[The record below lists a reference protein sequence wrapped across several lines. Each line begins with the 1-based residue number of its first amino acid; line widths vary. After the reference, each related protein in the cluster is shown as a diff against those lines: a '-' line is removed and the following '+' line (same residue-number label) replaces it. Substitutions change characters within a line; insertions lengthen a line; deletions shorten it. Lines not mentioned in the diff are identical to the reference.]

1 MKKQTYFNAKTIATV
16 AMFSALA
23 FGVSFIEIPIY
34 EFYNLDFSFAI
45 MLLAAFALGPISGEI
60 VVMISIGLRLPSSS
74 TFFVGEF
81 ANFIMAQIFVILPS
95 IAYRCRRKFSTVI
108 VSLSIASVFAC
119 GLSLVINRYWLFP
132 LFEKAGLLP
141 VNSATFFSGIWWVIL
156 LFNLLKCITN
166 TAITLLLYKRLS
178 VLLHKF
184 VFEEYNRRMEYI
196 TNSAKETVKLAKKY
210 GRTLKSGDVVLLDG
224 EMGAGKTVFAKG
236 VALSLGVKDEI
247 TSPTYAYMND
257 YGGKLY
263 HYDCYRLSS
272 GEDAEA
278 LGLTDYFYGKGVCL
292 IEWSQNIAD
301 VLPENC
307 KRVKIE
313 KIGDEQRRITFS

>member
-1 MKKQTYFNAKTIATV
+1 MQKRTYFNAKTIATV

-23 FGVSFIEIPIY
+23 FGVGLLEFPIFPMTPY
-34 EFYNLDFSFAI
+34 FKLDFSFAV
-45 MLLAAFALGPISGEI
+45 LLIASFCLGPIAGEI
-60 VVMISIGLRLPSSS
+60 ASALSIALHLFVSSS
-74 TFFVGEF
+74 GGAGELSNFILAQFFV
-81 ANFIMAQIFVILPS
+81 VLPS
-95 IAYRCRRKFSTVI
+95 IAYKYRRKFLTVAIVMPIATVI
-108 VSLSIASVFAC
+108 TSLFA
-119 GLSLVINRYWLFP
+119 LINNRFLIFP
-132 LFEKAGLLP
+132 IYMGRGAAGEFRKVWGFAL
-141 VNSATFFSGIWWVIL
+141 A
-156 LFNLLKCITN
+156 FNLIKCVAN